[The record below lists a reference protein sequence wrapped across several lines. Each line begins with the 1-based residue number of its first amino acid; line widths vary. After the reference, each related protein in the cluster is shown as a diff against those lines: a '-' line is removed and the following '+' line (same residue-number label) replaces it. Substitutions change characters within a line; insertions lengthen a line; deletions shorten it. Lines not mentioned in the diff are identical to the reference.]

1 MSHHQHQVLQ
11 ALLVG
16 FLLLFQRRRQLHKT
30 LLGQYPFSLIGVKAQ
45 EHPVNLLISGFQP
58 LAFFLRLGS
67 VYQIPA
73 LHPAAQSL
81 IKCVG
86 IFESLCRQFLN
97 VLQNKVIQ
105 IPCLD
110 LMAGAGVLAQPVVG
124 LADIIRLVNRLPHL
138 AGKTVFSGSAHLF
151 IPHLHGLS
159 AGSTVN
165 DTVEQVIEGTGV
177 AFHNGRSAVND

>member
-1 MSHHQHQVLQ
+1 M
-11 ALLVG
+11 
-16 FLLLFQRRRQLHKT
+16 LFH
-30 LLGQYPFSLIGVKAQ
+30 SLIGVKAQ

-124 LADIIRLVNRLPHL
+124 LADIGTLSSMSCFAIRIQPQP
-138 AGKTVFSGSAHLF
+138 SSAM
-151 IPHLHGLS
+151 S
-159 AGSTVN
+159 
-165 DTVEQVIEGTGV
+165 
-177 AFHNGRSAVND
+177 